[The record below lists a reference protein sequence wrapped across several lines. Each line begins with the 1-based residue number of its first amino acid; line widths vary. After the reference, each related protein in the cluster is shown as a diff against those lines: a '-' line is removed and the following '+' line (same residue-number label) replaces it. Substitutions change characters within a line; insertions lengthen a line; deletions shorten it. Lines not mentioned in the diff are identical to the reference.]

1 VSLLI
6 LGFFG
11 WRIQTEINRG
21 IGSIKAALAEI
32 AQGNLGIRVTLKS
45 QDEFGEMAKSLDE
58 TAARLREII
67 SSVKNA
73 ADQAAQ
79 SSDGMSHQVEL
90 LIERG
95 HARNERIMAV
105 SAAMEQITVANSE
118 VSSLAGNAAEAVKL
132 NQDLAHNGDANM
144 SKNQAAMEKVVTTVN
159 SSVNIINKLSDSIQK
174 IGQITTVIKEI
185 AEQTNLLALNAAIEA
200 ARAGEQGRGFAVV
213 ADEVRKLAERT
224 STSTNE
230 ISGVVDLI
238 RSETSSA
245 VGAMGEVDREV
256 GEGANYSRLTGEALK
271 QIVEAANKV
280 TEMVEQIA
288 SSTKEQASATD
299 DVAQNLEGISSVTE
313 ENAASIQQV
322 GDTSMQVAHIAIE
335 LQKIV
340 GQFRL

>member
-1 VSLLI
+1 
-6 LGFFG
+6 
-11 WRIQTEINRG
+11 TEINRG
-21 IGSIKAALAEI
+21 IGSITAALAEI